1 VDNKIG
7 NVLMDFEDYSMVV
20 RKGGTDSKLRN
31 TGEESKTNKD
41 EDIRQMAVQEVSLYI
56 SLINHYLTLVP
67 ERNCNRSSEESVCC
81 PN

>member
-41 EDIRQMAVQEVSLYI
+41 EDIRQMAVQEVSPYI
-56 SLINHYLTLVP
+56 S
-67 ERNCNRSSEESVCC
+67 
-81 PN
+81 